1 MQVLRPPSIYRI
13 RTSLRGVWLCG
24 SISPSGVSGGC
35 KLYDPVILVLATVRF
50 HMSKTEFNH
59 FVYIYS
65 VYPWQPASNL
75 QRAEA
80 IKWYSFIMGKR
91 LDITV
96 ETFFRLPETLNDR
109 NRIPRVKSMMLLD
122 FLVLSCLDGRGWLT
136 IDQSPATAQLLC
148 GASIQ
153 TQDRCLPVWGVDHS

>member
-1 MQVLRPPSIYRI
+1 MQVLRNPSIYRI

-35 KLYDPVILVLATVRF
+35 KLYDPVILVLATV
-50 HMSKTEFNH
+50 TEFNH

-65 VYPWQPASNL
+65 VNPWQPASNL

-91 LDITV
+91 LDITL
-96 ETFFRLPETLNDR
+96 EMFFQTSSNPEWQ
-109 NRIPRVKSMMLLD
+109 KSHSPGQIHDAFGLSC
-122 FLVLSCLDGRGWLT
+122 LVLSCLDGRGWLT
-136 IDQSPATAQLLC
+136 IDQSLATVQL
-148 GASIQ
+148 
-153 TQDRCLPVWGVDHS
+153 VWGQYPNTRPVSSCV